1 MSDEGIETKLV
12 HAGEPRPRIAGAVA
26 MPVFQTSTY
35 EYGGGAQ
42 GGVAYDDLRYLRLN
56 NSPNHVALHEK
67 LAALEGTEAA
77 LVTSSGMAAV
87 FTALASHLRPGDHV
101 IAQRCLYGG
110 THDLLV
116 GHFGELGIEHT
127 FVAGDDP
134 SQWAA
139 ARRPTTRLF
148 YCEAM
153 TNPLLDV
160 ADHAGIVAFCRDH
173 GLTSVIDATFASPV
187 VFRPAADGF
196 GFDVVLHSATKYL
209 NGHSDIVAG
218 VIAGSNADIERARKL
233 LNLVGATLDAH
244 ACFLLHR
251 GLKTL
256 AVRVRQQCANAL
268 AVAEYLHG
276 HEAVA
281 RVNYPGLA
289 SHPGHARARASFEG
303 FGGMLSFELH
313 GGAAAAQRLL
323 DRLQIAT
330 NAPSLGGPETLVTR
344 PTQTS
349 HAGLTPD
356 ERAAIGIGDGLV
368 RMSVGLETVS
378 DLIADLGQALA
389 D

>member
-1 MSDEGIETKLV
+1 MSDEGIETKLI

-35 EYGGGAQ
+35 EYGGGTQ
-42 GGVAYDDLRYLRLN
+42 GAVAYDDLRYLRLN
-56 NSPNHVALHEK
+56 NSPNHVALHDK
-67 LAALEGTEAA
+67 LATLEGTEAA
-77 LVTSSGMAAV
+77 LVTASGMAAV
-87 FTALASHLRPGDHV
+87 FVALASRLRPGDHV

-116 GHFGELGIEHT
+116 GHLGELGIEHT

-160 ADHAGIVAFCRDH
+160 ADHRGIVAFCRDQ
-173 GLTSVIDATFASPV
+173 GLTSMIDATFASPV
-187 VFRPAADGF
+187 VYRPAAE
-196 GFDVVLHSATKYL
+196 GFDVVVHSATKYL

-218 VIAGSNADIERARKL
+218 VIAGTRADIERARKL
-233 LNLVGATLDAH
+233 LNLVGASLDAH

-256 AVRVRQQCANAL
+256 AVRVRQQCANAQ
-268 AVAEYLHG
+268 AVAEHLHA
-276 HEAVA
+276 HPKVA

-313 GGAAAAQRLL
+313 GGAEAAARLLQRL
-323 DRLQIAT
+323 RIAT

-344 PTQTS
+344 PSQTS

-356 ERAAIGIGDGLV
+356 ERAAIGIGEGLV
-368 RMSVGLETVS
+368 RMSVGLETVA
-378 DLIADLGQALA
+378 DLIADFDQALA